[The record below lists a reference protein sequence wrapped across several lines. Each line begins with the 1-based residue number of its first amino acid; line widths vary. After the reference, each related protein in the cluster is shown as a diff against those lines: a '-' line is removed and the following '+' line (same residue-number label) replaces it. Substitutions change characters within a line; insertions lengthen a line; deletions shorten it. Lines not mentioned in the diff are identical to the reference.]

1 MNFVKAARTFLFLP
15 AINKGAL
22 YFPPMNTIAIVGRPN
37 VGKSTLFNRILGR
50 DEAIH
55 APEPGVTR
63 DRIYGKADWAG
74 RFFTVVD
81 TGGIVPDS
89 EELFDVA
96 IREQAAMAIS
106 EAQSIIFV
114 CDGRTGITAIDEE
127 IARLLLRSGKHV
139 TMAVNQMD
147 DPKHD
152 MNAYEFASL
161 GLGEPF
167 GFSALSGRS
176 IGEMLDS
183 AIEPFAANEDEVE
196 DERLKIAIVGRPN
209 VGKSSLCNALLGHE
223 RTIVTPIA
231 GTTRDAID
239 SVLKYY
245 GEEIVL
251 IDTAGLRRRSRIQEN
266 VEMFSTFRTQR
277 AIERCDVAV
286 VVVDAVQGLDMQDK
300 RIINDVVDAR
310 KGIIIAINK
319 WDAVEKDHKTAENL
333 TKQIRSEMKTVD
345 YAPTLF
351 ISALSKQRIT
361 KVPEMAKDIQ
371 MRRKQR
377 IPTGKLNDKL
387 LEDISRTPPPS
398 VKGHDLRIN
407 YITQTGT
414 EPPLFIFFSNFPES
428 IPEAYKRFLENKL
441 REHLDLTGIPISF
454 LFRSKNKR
462 EDD

>member
-1 MNFVKAARTFLFLP
+1 
-15 AINKGAL
+15 
-22 YFPPMNTIAIVGRPN
+22 MNTIAIVGRPN
-37 VGKSTLFNRILGR
+37 VGKSTLFNRIMGR
-50 DEAIH
+50 DVAIH
-55 APEPGVTR
+55 AAEPGVTR
-63 DRIYGKADWAG
+63 DRLYGKSDWAG
-74 RFFTVVD
+74 RFFTVID

-96 IREQAAMAIS
+96 IREQAAMAID

-139 TMAVNQMD
+139 TMAVNKMD

-152 MNAYEFASL
+152 MSAYEFASL

-183 AIEPFAANEDEVE
+183 AIEPFQANEEEIE

-286 VVVDAVQGLDMQDK
+286 VVVDAIQGLDMQDK

-333 TKQIRSEMKTVD
+333 TKQIHSEMQTVD

>member
-1 MNFVKAARTFLFLP
+1 M
-15 AINKGAL
+15 
-22 YFPPMNTIAIVGRPN
+22 
-37 VGKSTLFNRILGR
+37 GR
-50 DEAIH
+50 DVAIH
-55 APEPGVTR
+55 AAEPGVTR
-63 DRIYGKADWAG
+63 DRLYGKSDWAG
-74 RFFTVVD
+74 RFFTVID

-96 IREQAAMAIS
+96 IREQAAMAID

-139 TMAVNQMD
+139 TMAVNKMD

-152 MNAYEFASL
+152 MSAYEFASL

-183 AIEPFAANEDEVE
+183 AIEPFQANEEEIE

-286 VVVDAVQGLDMQDK
+286 VVVDAIQGLDMQDK

-333 TKQIRSEMKTVD
+333 TKQIHSEMQTVD

-462 EDD
+462 EED